1 MNYKKKRLTDAQFQ
15 INCRQKYDSQV
26 TDNFLK
32 ENGLNP
38 DTFAILSPELI
49 KAQLTINELE
59 RDYSKFLSQA
69 HIEAINKFNEKLS
82 DSKKRKKAKPALA
95 YPILNMASKIKRLAY
110 KEEILLR
117 HKVQAIRYNQP

>member
-15 INCRQKYDSQV
+15 INCRQKYDSKV

-38 DTFAILSPELI
+38 DTFAILAPELI
-49 KAQLTINELE
+49 KAQLTIKELE
-59 RDYSKFLSQA
+59 KDYSKFLSQA

-82 DSKKRKKAKPALA
+82 DSKKRRKAKPALA
-95 YPILNMASKIKRLAY
+95 YQIFNMASKIKRQAH

-117 HKVQAIRYNQP
+117 QKVQAIRYNQP

>member
-15 INCRQKYDSQV
+15 INCRQKYDSKV

-38 DTFAILSPELI
+38 DTFAILAPELI
-49 KAQLTINELE
+49 KAQLTIKELE
-59 RDYSKFLSQA
+59 KDYSKFLSQA

-82 DSKKRKKAKPALA
+82 NSKKRKKAKPALA
-95 YPILNMASKIKRLAY
+95 YQIFNMASKIKRQAH

-117 HKVQAIRYNQP
+117 QKVQAIRYNQP